1 MPVNPLHA
9 KVDLPSFSI
18 LVDGAEIKNF
28 YEVKSILIQKA
39 INRVSTARIVLFD
52 GDTSE
57 ETFPISESVD
67 FKPGKTISIKLG
79 YHSTEE
85 DAFEGIISTQRIKV
99 MSYAHKI
106 TSQLIITCHD
116 KAIRMSL
123 GRKSANFNEKKD
135 SDVLSTLIQDAGL
148 TAAVTATTYVHA
160 GLIQYNCSDWDF
172 MLTRADAN
180 GMVVINDAGKV
191 TVAPPEVS
199 GSEVLEI
206 NYGTNVIN
214 FSGELDGLSQI
225 KSAAYQSWDGTT
237 HTLIKGTGVEPTVN
251 TQGDITGVT
260 LATDVGDDPELAT
273 TTSAPEDTSMLKAW
287 GDSLLLRS
295 RLSRLRGT
303 VTFTGSTLA
312 APGKLIKL
320 AGFGARFNGT
330 AFVSGVKHELYEGT
344 WTTEAEFGLSPRM
357 VSETGQI
364 EGAGA
369 MGLLPPISGLHIGK
383 VKKID
388 ADPKGEFRVQVD
400 VPMIEDSGL
409 GIWARLSNQYAS
421 ADVGFYFYPEVG
433 DEVILGFLNNDPRF
447 AVILGSVYGKKN
459 KPGYTPEST
468 NKDKAIITKSQMKIT
483 FNDTDK
489 IMVLETPGGHKVTL
503 DDKATSVKLEDSS
516 KNSIKME
523 SGGITLESDGDIKL
537 VAKGKISLTPTGNAE
552 VTSKGDVK
560 LTGNNVNAK
569 ANMALSLQGTA
580 SAEFKASGTVT
591 VKGALVQIN

>member
-1 MPVNPLHA
+1 MPENPLHS

-18 LVDGAEIKNF
+18 LVEGTEIRNF
-28 YEVKSILIQKA
+28 YEVKSILIEKA
-39 INRVSTARIVLFD
+39 LNRVSTARIVLFD

-57 ETFPISESVD
+57 ETFPISESAD

-79 YHSTEE
+79 YHSEEE
-85 DAFEGIISTQRIKV
+85 DVFEGIITAQRIKV
-99 MSYAHKI
+99 MSYSHKI

-123 GRKSANFNEKKD
+123 GRKTTNFSDKKD
-135 SDVLSTLIQDAGL
+135 SDVISTLIQDAGL
-148 TAAVTATTYVHA
+148 TAAVTATTFEHA
-160 GLIQYNCSDWDF
+160 SLIQYNCSDWDF
-172 MLTRADAN
+172 MLSRADAN
-180 GMVVINDAGKV
+180 GMVVTNEAGKV
-191 TVAPPEVS
+191 TVGAPEVS
-199 GSEVLEI
+199 GTEVLEL
-206 NYGTNVIN
+206 NYGTNVMN

-225 KSAAYQSWDGTT
+225 KSAAYQSWNSTT
-237 HTLIKGTGVEPTVN
+237 HALIKGTGVEPSVN
-251 TQGDITGVT
+251 TQGDITGKS
-260 LATDVGDDPELAT
+260 LAKDVGADPELAAT
-273 TTSAPEDTSMLKAW
+273 NSAPEDTSLLKAW
-287 GDSLLLRS
+287 GDSLLQRS

-303 VTFTGSTLA
+303 ITFSGSNLA

-320 AGFGARFNGT
+320 VGFGSRFNGT
-330 AFVSGVKHELYEGT
+330 AFVSGVKHEVHEGT
-344 WTTEAEFGLSPRM
+344 WTTEAEFGLSHKM
-357 VSETGQI
+357 VTDTGQI

-388 ADPKGEFRVQVD
+388 ADPKGEYRVQVD
-400 VPMIEDSGL
+400 VPMIEDSGT
-409 GIWARLSNQYAS
+409 GIWVRLTNPYAS
-421 ADVGFYFYPEVG
+421 ADVGFYFFPEVG

-447 AVILGSVYGKKN
+447 GIILGSLYGKKN

-468 NKDKAIITKSQMKIT
+468 NKDKAIVTKSNLKIT

-489 IMVLETPGGHKVTL
+489 TMVFETPGGHKVTL
-503 DDKATSVKLEDSS
+503 DDKTTSVKLEDSN

-523 SGGITLESDGDIKL
+523 SSGITITSDSDIKL